1 MPSFLRRPLWGRPSI
16 VALLYLA
23 ITLVMTWP
31 LVTIMDHRIAG
42 DMGDPL
48 FVCWVLLWTSGQVL
62 RVLRGDLS
70 ALSHY
75 WNANIFFPAP
85 LTLAYS
91 EHLTPQMLQSLP
103 ILAATGNV
111 VLAYNAVLL
120 GTFVLSG
127 LGMYLLVR
135 ELTGQ
140 PLAAFLAG
148 LACAFAP
155 YRFDQYSHLE
165 VLSSQWM
172 PFALHGFRRFFVTR
186 RLRALAGGAAA
197 LVVQALSCAYYMA
210 YFTPFVVAYCLYEM
224 TVRGMLRDRRV
235 WRALIGAG
243 GAALAVV
250 GVFLWPYYRVRQLGD
265 VGLRDLARVQSYSFD
280 THAFA
285 TITQSSRLLG
295 SLVNALPR
303 NEGQGFPGFTI
314 ALFALIA
321 TTVWMS
327 RAVMDAR
334 GTGDEAGDR
343 TSWWRRVL
351 AVVCGVALIPM
362 LWALGDVLVHGETA
376 RGLVKAFALRQD
388 AATRL
393 AGEIALVG
401 AAVLLLVPRARRI
414 ARVAARSHA
423 GFFACAALVAAA
435 LCLGPTMYA
444 NGRPI
449 GPGLYTV
456 LYRWVPGFD
465 GLRIP
470 SLNSMIASVFLSILA
485 GLGAAALITRW
496 RRVGRLLVGV
506 GMIAMLAESWTVPT
520 DTNIRLRGAGY
531 AWPPAELAGRH
542 LTPVYRLVRNLPAE
556 AVVAEFPFG
565 DPANEIRYVFYSG
578 YHRKPI
584 VNGYSGFYPENYQR
598 VLEPLSHVPAGD
610 EAWHALTSTGA
621 THAIVHEGAYLDR
634 DGREVSAWLRAH
646 GARELADLHPD
657 HLFRLRE

>member
-186 RLRALAGGAAA
+186 RLRALAGGALA
-197 LVVQALSCAYYMA
+197 LLAQGLSCGYYLA
-210 YFTPFVVAYCLYEM
+210 YFTPFAVAYCLYEM
-224 TVRGMLRDRRV
+224 AVRGMLGNVRT
-235 WRALIGAG
+235 WRALVIAG
-243 GAALAVV
+243 
-250 GVFLWPYYRVRQLGD
+250 
-265 VGLRDLARVQSYSFD
+265 
-280 THAFA
+280 
-285 TITQSSRLLG
+285 
-295 SLVNALPR
+295 
-303 NEGQGFPGFTI
+303 
-314 ALFALIA
+314 
-321 TTVWMS
+321 
-327 RAVMDAR
+327 
-334 GTGDEAGDR
+334 
-343 TSWWRRVL
+343 
-351 AVVCGVALIPM
+351 
-362 LWALGDVLVHGETA
+362 
-376 RGLVKAFALRQD
+376 
-388 AATRL
+388 
-393 AGEIALVG
+393 
-401 AAVLLLVPRARRI
+401 
-414 ARVAARSHA
+414 
-423 GFFACAALVAAA
+423 
-435 LCLGPTMYA
+435 
-444 NGRPI
+444 
-449 GPGLYTV
+449 
-456 LYRWVPGFD
+456 
-465 GLRIP
+465 
-470 SLNSMIASVFLSILA
+470 
-485 GLGAAALITRW
+485 
-496 RRVGRLLVGV
+496 
-506 GMIAMLAESWTVPT
+506 
-520 DTNIRLRGAGY
+520 
-531 AWPPAELAGRH
+531 
-542 LTPVYRLVRNLPAE
+542 
-556 AVVAEFPFG
+556 
-565 DPANEIRYVFYSG
+565 
-578 YHRKPI
+578 
-584 VNGYSGFYPENYQR
+584 
-598 VLEPLSHVPAGD
+598 
-610 EAWHALTSTGA
+610 
-621 THAIVHEGAYLDR
+621 
-634 DGREVSAWLRAH
+634 
-646 GARELADLHPD
+646 
-657 HLFRLRE
+657 